1 MTRSVDG
8 LWRNSEG
15 AVAPL
20 IAISLFALIAAGGL
34 AFDYSRMASLDTEL
48 QDGADQA
55 ALAGASQLDQT
66 SGSMQRASAAAQSM
80 LVNRTVMANDSNAS
94 GTAVTV
100 PAATIMFYK
109 TKSDAENDTNG
120 FTDTTKFV
128 DAHFIRVVVAARRA
142 NFAFTPVV
150 GALTS
155 GDVAAEAV
163 AGLGQ
168 SICKVPPVM
177 ICNPQETSTNTGFS
191 LTGMIGRGL
200 KLVSVGNGSG
210 SWAPG
215 NFGYLENG
223 AGVNGAP
230 GLREALGWGTPPGDC
245 LAQTG
250 VNTQP
255 GATVTVTDAINTRFD
270 IYDSNQSCPT
280 GGSCPASIDS
290 VKDVKRPANASG
302 NNACALHNQGW
313 QLDTSGN
320 SYYGANYPQSNA
332 ALATSVTPSAM
343 GHPRDICHAVDSS
356 VAGACTTPIGD
367 GVWDRDAYFRTNY
380 VRTVAADGFAA
391 GTAWTGGSATTVGS
405 WQYYTGLP
413 ATAKRYDVYLWEIA
427 HYGTLVG
434 GVTVLDPNPA
444 GASGNTLVSYGLPQ
458 CSAAQGYG
466 NGQIPGGTTTD
477 RRKFSVAVVNCLQNS
492 VNGSSTNVPVKTWL
506 DVFLVEPSMNR
517 ARTNAGDVYVEI
529 VGEVQAGGGSTAGQV
544 IRRDVPYLVK

>member
-1 MTRSVDG
+1 MARSVYS
-8 LWRNSEG
+8 LHRNDRG
-15 AVAPL
+15 AVAPM

-34 AFDYSRMASLDTEL
+34 AFDYARMASLDTEL

-55 ALAGASQLDQT
+55 ALAGATQLDQT
-66 SGSMQRASAAAQSM
+66 NGSMERASAAAQSM
-80 LVNRTVMANDSNAS
+80 LVNRTIMANDANTS
-94 GTAVTV
+94 GTSVTL
-100 PAATIMFYK
+100 PSTGIIFYK
-109 TKSDAENDTNG
+109 TKADAENNANG

-128 DAHFIRVVVAARRA
+128 DAHFIRVLVAARRA

-155 GDVAAEAV
+155 GDVSAEAV

-177 ICNPQETSTNTGFS
+177 ICNPQETSTNQNFS
-191 LTGMIGRGL
+191 LTGMIGKGL
-200 KLVSVGNGSG
+200 KLVSVGNGNG

-245 LAQTG
+245 IAQSG
-250 VNTQP
+250 VNTEP

-270 IYDSNQSCPT
+270 IYDSNQSCPS
-280 GGSCPASIDS
+280 GGTCPASIDS

-302 NNACALHNQGW
+302 NNACAMHNQGW
-313 QLDTSGN
+313 QLDTSGV
-320 SYYGANYPQSNA
+320 SYYGADYPRSNA
-332 ALATSVTPSAM
+332 ALDTTVTPAAM

-356 VAGACTTPIGD
+356 VAGACTGPIGD
-367 GVWDRDAYFRTNY
+367 GTWDRDAYFRTNY
-380 VRTVAADGFAA
+380 VRTVAADGFGA
-391 GTAWTGGSATTVGS
+391 GTSWTGGSATTVGS

-413 ATAKRYDVYLWEIA
+413 STAKRYDVYLWEIA
-427 HYGTLVG
+427 HRATLVG
-434 GVTVLDPNPA
+434 GVTVLDPRPA
-444 GASGNTLVSYGLPQ
+444 GASGSTLVSYGLPQ

-466 NGQIPGGTTTD
+466 TGQVPGPTTTD
-477 RRKFSVAVVNCLQNS
+477 RRKFSVAVVNCIENS
-492 VNGSSTNVPVKTWL
+492 VNGNATNVPVKTWL
-506 DVFLVEPSMNR
+506 DVFLVEPSINR
-517 ARTNAGDVYVEI
+517 TRTNAGDVYVEI
-529 VGEVQAGGGSTAGQV
+529 VGEVQAGGGATAGQV

>member
-1 MTRSVDG
+1 MRRSAFDII
-8 LWRNSEG
+8 RSNDG
-15 AVAPL
+15 AVAPM

-34 AFDYSRMASLDTEL
+34 AFDYARMASLDTEL
-48 QDGADQA
+48 QDAADQA

-66 SGSMQRASAAAQSM
+66 NGSMQRAIAAAQSM
-80 LVNRTVMANDSNAS
+80 LVNRTIMANDSNAS

-100 PAATIMFYK
+100 LPAVVFYK
-109 TKSDAENDTNG
+109 TKTDAENDTNG

-128 DAHFIRVVVAARRA
+128 DARFLRIVVSSRRA
-142 NFAFTPVV
+142 NFAFTPIV

-155 GDVAAEAV
+155 GDISAQAV

-168 SICKVPPVM
+168 TICKVPPVM
-177 ICNPQETSTNTGFS
+177 ICNPQETSTTTTFS
-191 LTGMIGRGL
+191 LSGLVGAGL
-200 KLVSVGNGSG
+200 KLVSVGNGNG

-215 NFGYLENG
+215 NFGYLDNG

-230 GLREALGWGTPPGDC
+230 GLRQALGWGTPPGDC

-255 GATVTVTDAINTRFD
+255 GATVTVTDAVNTRFD

-280 GGSCPASIDS
+280 PGSCPASIDS

-313 QLDTSGN
+313 QLDTSGV
-320 SYYGANYPQSNA
+320 SYYGADYPRSNA
-332 ALATSVTPSAM
+332 ALATTVTPSAM
-343 GHPRDICHAVDSS
+343 GHPRDICHSVDSS
-356 VAGACTTPIGD
+356 VSGACTGPIGN
-367 GVWDRDAYFRTNY
+367 GTWDRDAYFRTNY

-391 GTAWTGGSATTVGS
+391 GTSWTGGSATTVGS

-413 ATAKRYDVYLWEIA
+413 ATAKRYDVYSWEIA
-427 HYGTLVG
+427 HYGNLIG
-434 GVTVLDPNPA
+434 GVTVLNPNPA
-444 GASGNTLVSYGLPQ
+444 GASGSTLVGYGLPV
-458 CSAAQGYG
+458 CSPIQGYG
-466 NGQIPGGTTTD
+466 TGQIPGGTVTD
-477 RRKFSVAVVNCLQNS
+477 RRKISVAVVNCLENS

-506 DVFLVEPSMNR
+506 DVFLVEPSLNR
-517 ARTNAGDVYVEI
+517 TRTNAGDVYVEI
-529 VGEVQAGGGSTAGQV
+529 IREVNAGGGSAAGQV